1 MDKNIN
7 KQNVYISE
15 EENTLNWI
23 EIQSSFKKSFGN
35 EIYNS
40 WLQKISLVK
49 EYNDYL
55 ILGVPTRFFRDWIV
69 SRYLDKILEQVK
81 SFKLSLNRIE
91 FKIIEENKQNQELI
105 KIDQLNKVTEIKDSI
120 LNYNRLNPNLSF
132 ESFIK
137 GKSNEIALSYSKKVC
152 DYVSR
157 YNPLYI
163 CGGVGLGKTHLL
175 NAIGL
180 ETQKDNN
187 VMFIS
192 AERFMYHFIK
202 SIKKNDMVNFKDFFR
217 KSSVFI
223 IDDIQFISGKESLQ
237 EEFFHTFNSLI
248 EKGSQIIISSDRP
261 PMKLDR
267 VQERIK
273 SRLSGGLVVDIE
285 APDLDLKI
293 KILKKKIEE
302 IQNQFKENIDLSDE
316 VINYIAS
323 ESKTN
328 IRELIGVLNRVI
340 AFSRVHNKVLT
351 TVDCKNILKDV
362 FSQIRVI
369 TVDKIQNIVS
379 NYFNI
384 ALSDMLSQRRSRP
397 LARPRQIAMYLAKKM
412 TSRSLPEIGRRF
424 ANRDHTT
431 VIHAVKTITR
441 LSDQDDEMKK
451 ILIKLKVFC
460 WNSEEMQFIVKRDIL
475 LKSLNFVQGVVEKK
489 NTLPILSN
497 VLLQLKEKKLT
508 IVATDLDIVFHD
520 EIEDV
525 KVLKEG
531 STTTSA
537 AILYDILR
545 KISSNSELNFDL
557 KNENKL
563 SLKE

>member
-1 MDKNIN
+1 MENKTIK
-7 KQNVYISE
+7 KQNAFLSE
-15 EENTLNWI
+15 EEKTINWE
-23 EIQSSFKKSFGN
+23 EIQAAFKKTFGS
-35 EIYNS
+35 EVYNS

-91 FKIIEENKQNQELI
+91 FKIIEENKKNQELI
-105 KIDQLNKVTEIKDSI
+105 KVDELNKVSEIKDSI
-120 LNYNRLNPNLSF
+120 LNYNRLNSNLSF
-132 ESFIK
+132 ESFMQ
-137 GKSNEIALSYSKKVC
+137 GKSNDVALSYSKKVC
-152 DYVSR
+152 EHLSR

-180 ETQKDNN
+180 ELQDNNN

-217 KSSVFI
+217 RSSVFI

-248 EKGSQIIISSDRP
+248 DKGSQIIISADRS

-267 VQERIK
+267 VQDRIK

-285 APDLDLKI
+285 SPDLELKV
-293 KILKKKIEE
+293 KIIKKKIEE
-302 IQNQFKENIDLSDE
+302 IQNQFKENINLSDE

-340 AFSRVHNKVLT
+340 AFSRVHNKDLNIS
-351 TVDCKNILKDV
+351 DCKNILKDV

-369 TVDKIQNIVS
+369 TVDKIQNVVS
-379 NYFNI
+379 NFFNI
-384 ALSDMLSQRRSRP
+384 ALSEMLSQRRSRP
-397 LARPRQIAMYLAKKM
+397 LARPRQIAMFLAKKM

-441 LSDQDDEMKK
+441 LSEQDDEMKK
-451 ILIKLKVFC
+451 NISQI
-460 WNSEEMQFIVKRDIL
+460 
-475 LKSLNFVQGVVEKK
+475 KSL
-489 NTLPILSN
+489 
-497 VLLQLKEKKLT
+497 LLEQ
-508 IVATDLDIVFHD
+508 
-520 EIEDV
+520 
-525 KVLKEG
+525 
-531 STTTSA
+531 
-537 AILYDILR
+537 
-545 KISSNSELNFDL
+545 
-557 KNENKL
+557 
-563 SLKE
+563 

>member
-1 MDKNIN
+1 MDKNNIK
-7 KQNVYISE
+7 KQNLYISE
-15 EENTLNWI
+15 EENTLDWND
-23 EIQSSFKKSFGN
+23 IQLALKKNFGS
-35 EIYNS
+35 EIYDS

-49 EYNDYL
+49 EYNDFI

-91 FKIIEENKQNQELI
+91 FKIIEENKQNQDLL
-105 KIDQLNKVTEIKDSI
+105 KIDDISKVTEIKDSI
-120 LNYNRLNPNLSF
+120 LNYNRLNSNLNF
-132 ESFIK
+132 DSFIK
-137 GKSNEIALSYSKKVC
+137 GKSNDIALSYSKKVC
-152 DYVSR
+152 EHLSR

-180 ETQKDNN
+180 QLQDDNN

-237 EEFFHTFNSLI
+237 EEFFHTFNSLMD
-248 EKGSQIIISSDRP
+248 KGSQIIISSDRA

-267 VQERIK
+267 IQDRIK
-273 SRLSGGLVVDIE
+273 SRLAGGLVVDIE
-285 APDLDLKI
+285 TPDLDLKV
-293 KILKKKIEE
+293 KIIKKKIEE
-302 IQNQFKENIDLSDE
+302 IQNQFKESINLSED
-316 VINYIAS
+316 VINFIAN
-323 ESKTN
+323 ESKTS
-328 IRELIGVLNRVI
+328 IRELIGILNRVI
-340 AFSRVHNKVLT
+340 AFSRVHNKVLD
-351 TVDCKNILKDV
+351 VNDCKNILKDV
-362 FSQIRVI
+362 FNQVKVI
-369 TVDKIQNIVS
+369 TVDKIQNVVS

-384 ALSDMLSQRRSRP
+384 SLSEMLSQRRSRP

-451 ILIKLKVFC
+451 NLSQI
-460 WNSEEMQFIVKRDIL
+460 
-475 LKSLNFVQGVVEKK
+475 KSL
-489 NTLPILSN
+489 
-497 VLLQLKEKKLT
+497 LLEQ
-508 IVATDLDIVFHD
+508 
-520 EIEDV
+520 
-525 KVLKEG
+525 
-531 STTTSA
+531 
-537 AILYDILR
+537 
-545 KISSNSELNFDL
+545 
-557 KNENKL
+557 
-563 SLKE
+563 

>member
-1 MDKNIN
+1 MENKNFI
-7 KQNVYISE
+7 KQKTYISE
-15 EENTLNWI
+15 EENTINW
-23 EIQSSFKKSFGN
+23 EEVQNAFKKSFGS

-40 WLQKISLVK
+40 WLEKISLIK

-81 SFKLSLNRIE
+81 GFKLSLNRIE
-91 FKIIEENKQNQELI
+91 FNIIEENKKNQEQL
-105 KIDQLNKVTEIKDSI
+105 KIDELNKVTEINDSI
-120 LNYNRLNPNLSF
+120 LNYNRLNPNLNF
-132 ESFIK
+132 NSFIK
-137 GKSNEIALSYSKKVC
+137 GKSNDVALSYSKKVC
-152 DYVSR
+152 EHVSR

-180 ETQKDNN
+180 ELQPDNN

-217 KSSVFI
+217 KSSIFI

-237 EEFFHTFNSLI
+237 EEFFHTFNSLM
-248 EKGSQIIISSDRP
+248 EKGSQIVISADRS

-285 APDLDLKI
+285 SPDLDLKI
-293 KILKKKIEE
+293 KIIKKKIEE
-302 IQNQFKENIDLSDE
+302 IQSQFKESINLSDD
-316 VINYIAS
+316 VINFIAN

-328 IRELIGVLNRVI
+328 IRELIGVLNRII
-340 AFSRVHNKVLT
+340 AFSRVHNKALSIT
-351 TVDCKNILKDV
+351 ECKNILKDV
-362 FSQIRVI
+362 FNQIRVI
-369 TVDKIQNIVS
+369 TVDKIQNTVS

-384 ALSDMLSQRRSRP
+384 SLSEMLSQRRSRP
-397 LARPRQIAMYLAKKM
+397 LARPRQVAMYLAKKM
-412 TSRSLPEIGRRF
+412 TTRSLPEIGRRF

-441 LSDQDDEMKK
+441 LSEQDDEMQKN
-451 ILIKLKVFC
+451 INQIK
-460 WNSEEMQFIVKRDIL
+460 NL
-475 LKSLNFVQGVVEKK
+475 LLEQ
-489 NTLPILSN
+489 
-497 VLLQLKEKKLT
+497 
-508 IVATDLDIVFHD
+508 
-520 EIEDV
+520 
-525 KVLKEG
+525 
-531 STTTSA
+531 
-537 AILYDILR
+537 
-545 KISSNSELNFDL
+545 
-557 KNENKL
+557 
-563 SLKE
+563 

>member
-1 MDKNIN
+1 MEKNIK

-15 EENTLNWI
+15 EEKTLNW
-23 EIQSSFKKSFGN
+23 EEVQSSFKKTFGG
-35 EIYNS
+35 EIYAS
-40 WLQKISLVK
+40 WLQKISLMK

-91 FKIIEENKQNQELI
+91 FKIIEENKIGADFI
-105 KIDQLNKVTEIKDSI
+105 KINDLNKVTEIKDSI
-120 LNYNRLNPNLSF
+120 LNYNRLNPNLNF
-132 ESFIK
+132 DSFIQ
-137 GKSNEIALSYSKKVC
+137 GKSNDIALSYSKKVC
-152 DYVSR
+152 EHLSR

-180 ETQKDNN
+180 ELQSENN

-223 IDDIQFISGKESLQ
+223 IDDIQFIRGKESLQ
-237 EEFFHTFNSLI
+237 EEFFHTFNSLMD
-248 EKGSQIIISSDRP
+248 KGSQIIISADRT

-273 SRLSGGLVVDIE
+273 SRLSGGLVVDIDV
-285 APDLDLKI
+285 PDLELKV
-293 KILKKKIEE
+293 KIIKKKILE
-302 IQNQFKENIDLSDE
+302 IQSQFKESINLSED
-316 VINYIAS
+316 VINYIAN

-351 TVDCKNILKDV
+351 VIDCKSILKDV

-384 ALSDMLSQRRSRP
+384 PLSEMLSQRRSRP

-441 LSDQDDEMKK
+441 LSEQDDEMKK
-451 ILIKLKVFC
+451 NII
-460 WNSEEMQFIVKRDIL
+460 QI
-475 LKSLNFVQGVVEKK
+475 KSL
-489 NTLPILSN
+489 L
-497 VLLQLKEKKLT
+497 
-508 IVATDLDIVFHD
+508 
-520 EIEDV
+520 IEQ
-525 KVLKEG
+525 
-531 STTTSA
+531 
-537 AILYDILR
+537 
-545 KISSNSELNFDL
+545 
-557 KNENKL
+557 
-563 SLKE
+563 

>member
-1 MDKNIN
+1 MFKGISLRINYMDKNNN
-7 KQNVYISE
+7 KKLNVYISE
-15 EENTLNWI
+15 EEKTLNW
-23 EIQSSFKKSFGN
+23 EDIQNSFKKMFGN
-35 EIYNS
+35 EIYTS
-40 WLQKISLVK
+40 WLQKISLIK

-91 FKIIEENKQNQELI
+91 FKIIEENRNTQELT
-105 KIDQLNKVTEIKDSI
+105 KIEELSKITEIKDSI

-132 ESFIK
+132 DNFIL
-137 GKSNEIALSYSKKVC
+137 GKSNEVALSYSKRVC
-152 DYVSR
+152 EHLSR

-180 ETQKDNN
+180 NLQSENN

-223 IDDIQFISGKESLQ
+223 IDDIQFIRGKESLQ
-237 EEFFHTFNSLI
+237 EEFFHTFNSLMD
-248 EKGSQIIISSDRP
+248 KGSQIIISADRT

-273 SRLSGGLVVDIE
+273 SRLAGGLVVDIE
-285 APDLDLKI
+285 VPDLELKT
-293 KILKKKIEE
+293 KIIKKKILE
-302 IQNQFKENIDLSDE
+302 IQNQFKENINLSDN
-316 VINYIAS
+316 VIEYIAN

-328 IRELIGVLNRVI
+328 IRELIGILNRVI
-340 AFSRVHNKVLT
+340 AFSRVHNKILT
-351 TVDCKNILKDV
+351 TADCKNILKDV

-384 ALSDMLSQRRSRP
+384 PLNDMLSQRRSRP

-412 TSRSLPEIGRRF
+412 TTRSLPEIGRRF

-441 LSDQDDEMKK
+441 LIEQDDEMKK
-451 ILIKLKVFC
+451 NI
-460 WNSEEMQFIVKRDIL
+460 
-475 LKSLNFVQGVVEKK
+475 G
-489 NTLPILSN
+489 
-497 VLLQLKEKKLT
+497 QLKNL
-508 IVATDLDIVFHD
+508 L
-520 EIEDV
+520 
-525 KVLKEG
+525 L
-531 STTTSA
+531 
-537 AILYDILR
+537 
-545 KISSNSELNFDL
+545 
-557 KNENKL
+557 ENQN
-563 SLKE
+563 

>member
-1 MDKNIN
+1 MEKNNIKKN
-7 KQNVYISE
+7 NVYISE
-15 EENTLNWI
+15 EEKTLVW
-23 EIQSSFKKSFGN
+23 EDIQTSFKKTFGN

-81 SFKLSLNRIE
+81 AFKLSLSRIE
-91 FKIIEENKQNQELI
+91 FKIIEETKQNQDFI
-105 KIDQLNKVTEIKDSI
+105 KINELNKVTEIKDSI
-120 LNYNRLNPNLSF
+120 LNYNRLNPNLNF
-132 ESFIK
+132 DSFIQ
-137 GKSNEIALSYSKKVC
+137 GKSNDIALSYSKKVC
-152 DYVSR
+152 EHVSR

-180 ETQKDNN
+180 SLQHENN

-237 EEFFHTFNSLI
+237 EEFFHTFNSLMD
-248 EKGSQIIISSDRP
+248 KGSQIIISSDRS
-261 PMKLDR
+261 PMKLDK
-267 VQERIK
+267 VQDRIK
-273 SRLSGGLVVDIE
+273 SRLAGGLVVDIE
-285 APDLDLKI
+285 APDLELKA
-293 KILKKKIEE
+293 KIIKKKIEE
-302 IQNQFKENIDLSDE
+302 IENQFKENINLNDE
-316 VINYIAS
+316 VINFIAS
-323 ESKTN
+323 ETKTN

-340 AFSRVHNKVLT
+340 AFSRVHNKILSIS
-351 TVDCKNILKDV
+351 DCKNILRDV
-362 FSQIRVI
+362 FNQIRVI
-369 TVDKIQNIVS
+369 TVDKIQNVVS

-384 ALSDMLSQRRSRP
+384 PLSDMLSQRRSRP

-431 VIHAVKTITR
+431 VIHAVKTISR
-441 LSDQDDEMKK
+441 LTDQDDEMKK
-451 ILIKLKVFC
+451 NINQI
-460 WNSEEMQFIVKRDIL
+460 
-475 LKSLNFVQGVVEKK
+475 KSL
-489 NTLPILSN
+489 
-497 VLLQLKEKKLT
+497 LLEQQ
-508 IVATDLDIVFHD
+508 
-520 EIEDV
+520 
-525 KVLKEG
+525 
-531 STTTSA
+531 
-537 AILYDILR
+537 
-545 KISSNSELNFDL
+545 
-557 KNENKL
+557 
-563 SLKE
+563 